1 VLTLEA
7 VSAGYGPTQA
17 LRELSLTVSRG
28 ELVCLLGA
36 NGAGKSTALKT
47 ISGLVRPTRGRVVF
61 DGEEIGGL
69 GPSEIVRRGIAHCPE
84 GRRVFPHLTVEENLR
99 IGAWVRRDA
108 TVGSDLDRTFAS
120 FPVLA
125 GRRRQPAGTLSG
137 GEQQMLA
144 IGRAL
149 MARPRLIL
157 FDEPSQGLAPA
168 AVEATFGVIRGV
180 RTQGATVLMVE
191 QNAYGALRMA
201 DRAYVLEAG
210 RVALAGRAQD
220 LLDDAHVRRAYLG
233 G

>member
-1 VLTLEA
+1 MLTLEA

-47 ISGLVRPTRGRVVF
+47 ISGLVRPSRGRVVF

-69 GPSEIVRRGIAHCPE
+69 GPPE
-84 GRRVFPHLTVEENLR
+84 
-99 IGAWVRRDA
+99 
-108 TVGSDLDRTFAS
+108 
-120 FPVLA
+120 
-125 GRRRQPAGTLSG
+125 
-137 GEQQMLA
+137 

-149 MARPRLIL
+149 MSRPRLVL
-157 FDEPSQGLAPA
+157 FDEPSLGLAPA

-180 RTQGATVLMVE
+180 RAQGTTVLMVE

-201 DRAYVLEAG
+201 DRAYVLETG
-210 RVALAGRAQD
+210 RVALAGPARD